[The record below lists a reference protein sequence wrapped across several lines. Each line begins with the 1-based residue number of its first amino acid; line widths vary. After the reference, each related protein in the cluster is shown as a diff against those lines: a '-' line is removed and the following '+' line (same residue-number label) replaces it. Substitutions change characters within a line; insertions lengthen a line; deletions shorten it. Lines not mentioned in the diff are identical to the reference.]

1 MSSMVNDLFLKV
13 IEIQQKTLE
22 KIDTKA
28 DAEQT
33 AIAFCAQTAEQ
44 PTGTTVTFKND
55 KSIYKIVVSAQTTY
69 TLDTSELSLEQSS
82 YVFEIW
88 VYMANAYSITFSGV
102 TWLEQP
108 DLTLVDQ
115 SPTLFCLTF
124 RTVPTKFGSVTIS
137 SPSIIGNLAY
147 KHAVTVS

>member
-1 MSSMVNDLFLKV
+1 MSSLVNDLFLKV

-22 KIDTKA
+22 KIDAKG

-33 AIAFCAQTAEQ
+33 AIAFCAQIAEQ
-44 PTGTTVTFKND
+44 PTGDTITFKND
-55 KSIYKIVVSAQTTY
+55 KSIYKVVVSANTTY
-69 TLDTSELSLEQSS
+69 RLNTSKLNLEQAS
-82 YVFEIW
+82 YVFEVW
-88 VYMANAYSITFSGV
+88 VYMANAHSLTFEGV

-108 DLTLVDQ
+108 DLALVDQ

-137 SPSIIGNLAY
+137 SPTIIGNLAY